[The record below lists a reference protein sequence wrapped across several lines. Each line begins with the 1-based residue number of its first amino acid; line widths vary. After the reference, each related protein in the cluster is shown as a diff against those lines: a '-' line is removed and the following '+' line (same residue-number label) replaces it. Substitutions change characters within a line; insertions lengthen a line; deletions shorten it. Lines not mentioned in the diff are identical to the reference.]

1 MDSEHE
7 SIRLLYL
14 TYNEN
19 VLESGILRSQVR
31 EMLAEMIRRSDIE
44 YIRLLSFIS
53 PRLWMK
59 RRHGFNR
66 LVRELKED
74 GIDFRVRLMPAAQ
87 TWSWCAVPLF
97 TATCLPVL
105 LSHLRKDRFNV
116 IHARGYGAGWLA
128 YSGTRMFGTKFV
140 FDPRGLFPEEM
151 VLNGTWRKGGRTFRF
166 WKALERKIIVGCDAV
181 VALTPRFRRD
191 YLALGSKKAIFAP
204 SRLNVEPFAS
214 AAAETAD
221 NKRNLLFIGEMDSE
235 WNSPVRVAMH
245 FKRLKVVVPDL
256 KLRLITRKD
265 PRYVKQVLDAEG
277 LDRADWT
284 LESARPEE
292 MPGRM
297 AGSGI
302 GLAMAFRPSGN
313 WPMKYSEYLACG
325 IPVAVER
332 EIGEH
337 ITGPVQRW
345 KLGIVLDET
354 DPDNYSAVAEVLNNR
369 AEYTERCIRYA
380 QSKLDISHTS
390 AQYARLYRE
399 LLKS

>member
-31 EMLAEMIRRSDIE
+31 EMLSEMIRHPDVE

-59 RRHGFNR
+59 RRHGYNR
-66 LVRELKED
+66 LVRELKEG

-97 TATCLPVL
+97 TASCLPVL
-105 LSHLRKDRFNV
+105 LSHLVKDRFNIV
-116 IHARGYGAGWLA
+116 HARGYGAGWLA
-128 YSGTRMFGTKFV
+128 YSGTRISGTKFV

-151 VLNGTWRKGGRTFRF
+151 VLNGTWREGGNTFKF
-166 WKALERKIIVGCDAV
+166 WKALERKIIRGCDMV
-181 VALTPRFRRD
+181 VSLTPRFKRD
-191 YLALGSKKAIFAP
+191 YLALGAKKAIFAP

-214 AAAETAD
+214 AAAETS
-221 NKRNLLFIGEMDSE
+221 NYVTNLLFIGEMDSE
-235 WNSPVRVAMH
+235 WNSPVRVARH
-245 FKRLKVVVPDL
+245 FTHLKTVIPGI

-265 PRYVKQVLDAEG
+265 PEYVRSVLDAEG

-313 WPMKYSEYLACG
+313 WPMKYAEYLACG
-325 IPVAVER
+325 VPVAVER

-337 ITGPVQRW
+337 ITRPVQRW
-345 KLGIVLDET
+345 KLGIVLDEN
-354 DPDNYSAVAEVLNNR
+354 DPDSDSAAAKVLNNR

-380 QSKLDISHTS
+380 RLKLNISHTS

>member
-1 MDSEHE
+1 
-7 SIRLLYL
+7 
-14 TYNEN
+14 
-19 VLESGILRSQVR
+19 
-31 EMLAEMIRRSDIE
+31 
-44 YIRLLSFIS
+44 
-53 PRLWMK
+53 
-59 RRHGFNR
+59 
-66 LVRELKED
+66 
-74 GIDFRVRLMPAAQ
+74 
-87 TWSWCAVPLF
+87 
-97 TATCLPVL
+97 
-105 LSHLRKDRFNV
+105 
-116 IHARGYGAGWLA
+116 
-128 YSGTRMFGTKFV
+128 
-140 FDPRGLFPEEM
+140 
-151 VLNGTWRKGGRTFRF
+151 
-166 WKALERKIIVGCDAV
+166 
-181 VALTPRFRRD
+181 
-191 YLALGSKKAIFAP
+191 LG
-204 SRLNVEPFAS
+204 VEPFAS
-214 AAAETAD
+214 AAADTA
-221 NKRNLLFIGEMDSE
+221 NYENNLLFIGEMDSE
-235 WNSPVRVAMH
+235 WNSPVRVVMH

-265 PRYVKQVLDAEG
+265 PRYVKQVLDEEG

-313 WPMKYSEYLACG
+313 WPMKYAEYLACG

-345 KLGIVLDET
+345 KLGIVLDENN
-354 DPDNYSAVAEVLNNR
+354 PDNYSAVAEVLNNR